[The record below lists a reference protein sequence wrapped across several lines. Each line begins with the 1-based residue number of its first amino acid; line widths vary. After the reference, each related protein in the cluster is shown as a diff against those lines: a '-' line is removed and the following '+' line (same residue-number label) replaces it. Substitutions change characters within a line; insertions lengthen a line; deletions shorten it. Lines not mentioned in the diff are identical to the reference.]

1 MKSKCLYSGLFR
13 NTIMNQT
20 NDVSTK
26 GFFESVFYSTIR
38 NATASSIHSPL
49 KNKSCL
55 GSVFV
60 VGLEEDVLCSNSI
73 THHEFSASSKQP
85 TSFFDELGIHDIT
98 PTRKGR

>member
-38 NATASSIHSPL
+38 NATA
-49 KNKSCL
+49 
-55 GSVFV
+55 
-60 VGLEEDVLCSNSI
+60 
-73 THHEFSASSKQP
+73 
-85 TSFFDELGIHDIT
+85 
-98 PTRKGR
+98 